1 MTVNDSMESFFNYSE
16 LFFSRTKRNGVIV
29 SGNSVFQRVSKYNW
43 SELTDKPHN
52 IIRHPEMPRGVFY
65 LLWKEIL
72 EQRPIGAYVLNKAKD
87 GTFYWVFAVVIPIEN
102 EFLSIRLKPSS
113 ALFDLIKKKYAELLG
128 IEQSSKLSPKESFE
142 KLNGEI
148 YKLNYRNYMHFMS
161 DALMIEL
168 DSRQK
173 MQEKEEFMVFEKVRK
188 ILNSG
193 ANLKERCKGIL
204 EVYVKHSFAPINLE
218 IQAVKYGDRLS
229 TISIIANQYSD
240 LSNLIKEQSK
250 KFLASCDDVLS
261 QVDSF
266 RFDIC
271 TVILQEEMV
280 QFFKDDQQV
289 PLDYKNQ
296 EMLILKKISENCCR
310 KLLVAINEVLKV
322 VESFYVIFAQI
333 NKLVLAMEIVLLSG
347 KIESAKAHNVNSDI
361 SELFLGLASYKDY
374 LKVTLR
380 EIDGLVKSLVGN
392 IEEVRD
398 DRRSV

>member
-1 MTVNDSMESFFNYSE
+1 M
-16 LFFSRTKRNGVIV
+16 
-29 SGNSVFQRVSKYNW
+29 
-43 SELTDKPHN
+43 
-52 IIRHPEMPRGVFY
+52 
-65 LLWKEIL
+65 
-72 EQRPIGAYVLNKAKD
+72 
-87 GTFYWVFAVVIPIEN
+87 
-102 EFLSIRLKPSS
+102 
-113 ALFDLIKKKYAELLG
+113 
-128 IEQSSKLSPKESFE
+128 
-142 KLNGEI
+142 
-148 YKLNYRNYMHFMS
+148 
-161 DALMIEL
+161 
-168 DSRQK
+168 
-173 MQEKEEFMVFEKVRK
+173 
-188 ILNSG
+188 
-193 ANLKERCKGIL
+193 
-204 EVYVKHSFAPINLE
+204 
-218 IQAVKYGDRLS
+218 
-229 TISIIANQYSD
+229 
-240 LSNLIKEQSK
+240 
-250 KFLASCDDVLS
+250 
-261 QVDSF
+261 DSF

-398 DRRSV
+398 ERRSV